1 VSTVLG
7 RGGGWL
13 EPDEVAALLDCY
25 ALPQADQRVVATPA
39 EAGAF
44 AQALGAPVA
53 LKGVAPGLLHKT
65 DAGAV
70 RLNLSGS
77 SQVTAAAEEMS
88 RRLAAIGQP
97 PTGFVVQRM
106 VTGGVE
112 MIVGLVQDPSF
123 GPVLACGAGG
133 VTAELIKDVSVRLL
147 PLSEQD
153 VSGMVRELRTYP
165 LLNGYRGAPV
175 ADVPSLEEILRRLGA
190 LAEDIPQL
198 AEMDC
203 NPVKVLGSGAYIV
216 DARIR
221 VAAVD
226 APRPLGAR
234 R

>member
-1 VSTVLG
+1 VLG

-25 ALPQADQRVVATPA
+25 GLPQAAQRVAATPA
-39 EAGAF
+39 EAGQIAEEM
-44 AQALGAPVA
+44 GRPVA

-70 RLNLSGS
+70 QLNLRGNDE
-77 SQVTAAAEEMS
+77 VLAAATAMS
-88 RRLAAIGQP
+88 ERLAAAGQP
-97 PTGFVVQRM
+97 PTGFVVQQM
-106 VTGGVE
+106 VSGGVE
-112 MIVGLVQDPSF
+112 MIVGLIQDASF

-133 VTAELIKDVSVRLL
+133 VTAELIHDVSVRLL

-153 VSGMVRELRTYP
+153 VSSMVQELRTYP
-165 LLNGYRGAPV
+165 LLTGYRGAPH
-175 ADVPSLEEILRRLGA
+175 ADVPALEDLLRRLGA
-190 LAEDIPQL
+190 LAEDVPQL

-203 NPVKVLGSGAYIV
+203 NPVKVLESGAFIV